1 MPTQGF
7 QLSQFSRAPQV
18 PGNIGVVDTKSIYGS
33 VVDALKSFE
42 AARTA
47 QAAQQATDAELSLA
61 AQKAATEQ
69 ALLGSE
75 SAARRAN
82 ANLLAAKATEGLRGV
97 TPEVNAQIAKNIL
110 ASTTDTAMLPLVPK
124 QVETAEAKLGA
135 EKTLAGV
142 MSDPELVRQLQTNK
156 ALGSTGVARQRALDT
171 LANPDSAPFARQAA
185 AIYLGIE
192 PKAVQPGIGYQVLT
206 GADGSTRLV
215 AVNKLAVG
223 AQDVAS
229 GEVIG
234 TAPGTRPSM
243 LPAGAGSLMPNRV
256 VPTAAP
262 APTAAAPAAAA
273 PAPAPAALAPTAEA
287 ALTPTVQPTIK
298 LATDSTWLGP
308 SLAAKASATEIAQ
321 EKGKL
326 LGKLPALESTIR
338 SMETKLRQKEVF
350 LDEAEKK
357 ISAWSTGFIGNML
370 QNVGGTP
377 AKDLVEILKPIKTSI
392 FVDELNQMRANSP
405 TGGAVGNVTDTE
417 GNKLESALGSL
428 DVAQSKGQLL
438 DNIER
443 VRKARREAVENMKRT
458 VEEYKRYLE
467 GFGGAGASAPAMS
480 REQQIEAA
488 AARYRR

>member
-97 TPEVNAQIAKNIL
+97 TPEVNAQIAKNL
-110 ASTTDTAMLPLVPK
+110 LSSTTDTAMLPLVPK
-124 QVETAEAKLGA
+124 QVETMEAKLGA

-171 LANPDSAPFARQAA
+171 LANPDATPFARQAA

-192 PKAVQPGIGYQVLT
+192 PKAVQAGIGYQVLT
-206 GADGSTRLV
+206 GPDGSTRLV
-215 AVNKLAVG
+215 AVNKSAVG

-229 GEVIG
+229 GATIG
-234 TAPGTRPSM
+234 VAPGTRPSM

-262 APTAAAPAAAA
+262 APAAPAAA
-273 PAPAPAALAPTAEA
+273 APAALAPTAEA

-308 SLAAKASATEIAQ
+308 SLADKASAQQIADV
-321 EKGKL
+321 KADWLK
-326 LGKLPALESTIR
+326 KLPSLEGAIE
-338 SMETKLRQKEVF
+338 SMRLKVERGEKT
-350 LDEAEKK
+350 LDEAQGRL
-357 ISAWSTGFIGNML
+357 TGWLKYARSGFP
-370 QNVGGTP
+370 GGMTKGVPGSP
-377 AKDLVEILKPIKTSI
+377 AFNLEQLLLPVEANI
-392 FVDELNQMRANSP
+392 FADELQTMRNNSP
-405 TGGAVGNVTDTE
+405 TGGAVGNVSDKE
-417 GNKLESALGSL
+417 GDKFKAMQASL
-428 DVAQSKGQLL
+428 NVGQDPEQLYN
-438 DNIER
+438 NIDI
-443 VRKARREAVENMKRT
+443 VRQARRDTLRLMENQVR
-458 VEEYKRYLE
+458 EYRKYLN
-467 GFGGAGASAPAMS
+467 GFGGVSAAAAPVS
-480 REQQIEAA
+480 REQQLSDA

>member
-97 TPEVNAQIAKNIL
+97 TPEVNAQIAKNL
-110 ASTTDTAMLPLVPK
+110 LSSTTDTAMLPLVPK
-124 QVETAEAKLGA
+124 QVETMEAKLGA

-171 LANPDSAPFARQAA
+171 LANPDATPFARQAA

-192 PKAVQPGIGYQVLT
+192 PKAVQAGIGYQVLT
-206 GADGSTRLV
+206 GPDGSTRLV
-215 AVNKLAVG
+215 AVNKSAVG

-229 GEVIG
+229 GATIG
-234 TAPGTRPSM
+234 VAPGTRPSM

-262 APTAAAPAAAA
+262 APA
-273 PAPAPAALAPTAEA
+273 PAPAPVPAPAATAAALAPTAEV
-287 ALTPTVQPTIK
+287 ALTPTVQPTVK

-308 SLAAKASATEIAQ
+308 TLAAKASAQDLSQIKSEWY
-321 EKGKL
+321 K
-326 LGKLPALESTIR
+326 KLPNLEASLR
-338 SMETKLRQKEVF
+338 EMETNVKQGEKD
-350 LDEAEKK
+350 LDKALGEINRLSAGF
-357 ISAWSTGFIGNML
+357 SAWLTQGI
-370 QNVGGTP
+370 GGTP
-377 AKDLVEILKPIKTSI
+377 AKDLTTTLAPIKTNI
-392 FVDELNQMRANSP
+392 FTNQLATMRANSP

-417 GNKLESALGSL
+417 GQKLESALGAL
-428 DVAQSKGQLL
+428 DITASPDKLRE
-438 DNIER
+438 NIEI
-443 VRKARREAVENMKRT
+443 VRQRRREGLENLRT
-458 VEEYKRYLE
+458 TLTEYRRYLD
-467 GFGGAGASAPAMS
+467 GYAGTPGGGATMT
-480 REQQIEAA
+480 REQQLSEA

>member
-1 MPTQGF
+1 
-7 QLSQFSRAPQV
+7 
-18 PGNIGVVDTKSIYGS
+18 VDTKSIYGS

-47 QAAQQATDAELSLA
+47 QAAQQAADAELSFA
-61 AQKAATEQ
+61 AEKAATEQ

-124 QVETAEAKLGA
+124 KVETAEAKLGA

-206 GADGSTRLV
+206 GPDGSTRLV

-262 APTAAAPAAAA
+262 APAAATPA
-273 PAPAPAALAPTAEA
+273 PAPAPAATAAAPVVETALA
-287 ALTPTVQPTIK
+287 PTVQPAVK

-308 SLAAKASATEIAQ
+308 TLAAKTSAQDLSQIKSEWY
-321 EKGKL
+321 K
-326 LGKLPALESTIR
+326 KLPNLEASLREMEANIKNGEEDLDQAL
-338 SMETKLRQKEVF
+338 KE
-350 LDEAEKK
+350 
-357 ISAWSTGFIGNML
+357 ISLKSAGFTAWLT
-370 QNVGGTP
+370 QNIGGTP
-377 AKDLVEILKPIKTSI
+377 AKDLTTTLMPIKTNI
-392 FVDELNQMRANSP
+392 FKNELATMRANSP

-417 GNKLESALGSL
+417 GNKLESALGTL
-428 DVAQSKGQLL
+428 DITASPSKLR
-438 DNIER
+438 DNIEI
-443 VRKARREAVENMKRT
+443 VRRRRREGLENLRTT
-458 VEEYKRYLE
+458 VEEYRRYLE
-467 GFGGAGASAPAMS
+467 GYAGTPGGGATMT
-480 REQQIEAA
+480 REQQLSEA

>member
-97 TPEVNAQIAKNIL
+97 TPEVNALIAKNIL
-110 ASTTDTAMLPLVPK
+110 ASKTDTAMLPLVPK
-124 QVETAEAKLGA
+124 QVETAEAELGA
-135 EKTLAGV
+135 KKTLAGV

-206 GADGSTRLV
+206 GPDGSTRLV

-262 APTAAAPAAAA
+262 APAPAA
-273 PAPAPAALAPTAEA
+273 PAPAPAAPVAET
-287 ALTPTVQPTIK
+287 ALTPTVQPTVK

-308 SLAAKASATEIAQ
+308 TLAAKASAQDLSQIKSEWY
-321 EKGKL
+321 K
-326 LGKLPALESTIR
+326 KLPNLEASLR
-338 SMETKLRQKEVF
+338 EMETNVKQGEKD
-350 LDEAEKK
+350 LDKALGEINRLSAGF
-357 ISAWSTGFIGNML
+357 SAWLTQGI
-370 QNVGGTP
+370 GGTP
-377 AKDLVEILKPIKTSI
+377 AKDLTTTLAPIKTNI
-392 FVDELNQMRANSP
+392 FTNQLATMRANSP

-417 GNKLESALGSL
+417 GQKLESALGAL
-428 DVAQSKGQLL
+428 DITASPNKLRE
-438 DNIER
+438 NIEI
-443 VRKARREAVENMKRT
+443 VRQRRREGLENLRT
-458 VEEYKRYLE
+458 TLTEYRRYLD
-467 GFGGAGASAPAMS
+467 GYAGTPGGGATMT
-480 REQQIEAA
+480 REQQLSEA